1 MLMSCSRK
9 ERIVIRS
16 DYCDLYPPLTTEL
29 SKPVKNHWEE
39 LKITIKTKLAE
50 GKILTPNEE
59 LIKIFVEHAIKAE
72 KIYDLKCEAND

>member
-16 DYCDLYPPLTTEL
+16 DYCDLYPPLTTKL

-39 LKITIKTKLAE
+39 LKITIKD
-50 GKILTPNEE
+50 KIKNGVQLTPNEE
-59 LIKIFVEHAIKAE
+59 LIFIFTEHALKSEKVYDQACYAE
-72 KIYDLKCEAND
+72 